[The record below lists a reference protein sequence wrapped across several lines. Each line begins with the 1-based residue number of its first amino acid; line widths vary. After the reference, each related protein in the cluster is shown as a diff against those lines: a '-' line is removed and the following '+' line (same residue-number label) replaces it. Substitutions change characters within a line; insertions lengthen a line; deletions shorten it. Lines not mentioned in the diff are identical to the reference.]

1 MGESRGFRPFEFLAR
16 VARNSPWV
24 LIAAAA
30 HLLVLAGAAIFYTAY
45 EPPPPL
51 SDNSI
56 VRLSPERVVEEE
68 LPIPPEMPI
77 RVAIPKDEESELTT
91 FDPEMY
97 IVDAA
102 PVEDLTKEIGDPE
115 SHSSDNDAGA
125 STAIGPGSGPGQ
137 HRQRPS
143 PFGGPGIGD
152 GRPHGRPPTKDLVVT
167 EKAVLEGLRWLARHQ
182 NEDGSWSA
190 ATLNEVC
197 PCDDPAYSP
206 KKAYPRL
213 YDTGLTSLALLAF
226 LGAGHSH
233 ESKTDLVDPVQAKR
247 HRIGTIVKKGLKW
260 LVDRQNEDGSFT
272 PDHAFLYNEALAA
285 MAVSEAYGLSQA
297 RFWREP
303 AQKALDFLQRA
314 QRPNPSGQGLWGWR
328 YVAREEVERFHRGA
342 GSVDAEL
349 QKDLYDADTSV
360 TGWAVMALKS
370 GQLSGLSVARESLLG
385 GVAFANHVVQ
395 VGGDGRPTGL
405 AGYLDAQGAGAKVT
419 GPNDQFAYHPG
430 AMSALAMSIKI
441 FANHDAEDPFLKPAA
456 DQIVKDLP
464 TVSKDGLSVDYYYW
478 YYASLAL
485 NQVDGPD
492 APKRTGKHWPAW
504 NRAMVDALIGLQ
516 TQTDRSC
523 ERGGWMAPDR
533 WSLDHGGP
541 LYSTALNVLTLEVYY
556 RYPNAFGG
564 VKRN

>member
-1 MGESRGFRPFEFLAR
+1 MGESRGFRPFEFVAR
-16 VARNSPWV
+16 AARNSPWV

-45 EPPPPL
+45 EPPQKVDDGGQFRFLPP
-51 SDNSI
+51 
-56 VRLSPERVVEEE
+56 RVVEEAI
-68 LPIPPEMPI
+68 PIPPEVPI
-77 RVAIPKDEESELTT
+77 RQAIPKDLENELTEVDT
-91 FDPEMY
+91 NVWV
-97 IVDAA
+97 VDAMTE
-102 PVEDLTKEIGDPE
+102 EDLSQELGDPE
-115 SHSSDNDAGA
+115 SHSDTEAGA
-125 STAIGPGSGPGQ
+125 STAIGVGTTGGLRRPTGAFSGRGDGPG
-137 HRQRPS
+137 
-143 PFGGPGIGD
+143 GPP
-152 GRPHGRPPTKDLVVT
+152 GRAKTKDSLIA

-197 PCDDPAYSP
+197 PCDEPAYSP

-233 ESKTDLVDPVQAKR
+233 ESKTDLVDPVEAKR
-247 HRIGTIVKKGLKW
+247 HRIGVIVKKGLKW
-260 LVDRQNEDGSFT
+260 LVDRQNQDGSFT
-272 PDHAFLYNEALAA
+272 PDRAFLYNEALAT
-285 MAVSEAYGLSQA
+285 MAVSEAFGLSQA

-303 AQKALDFLQRA
+303 AQKALDFMQRA
-314 QRPNPSGQGLWGWR
+314 QRPHPSGQGLWGWR
-328 YVAREEVERFHRGA
+328 YVAREDVERFHQGA
-342 GSVDAEL
+342 GSLDADRM
-349 QKDLYDADTSV
+349 KDLYDADTSV

-370 GQLSGLSVARESLLG
+370 GQLSGLSVARESLEG

-395 VGGDGRPTGL
+395 LGGDGRPTGL
-405 AGYLDAQGAGAKVT
+405 AGYLDAKGAGAMVT
-419 GPNDQFAYHPG
+419 GPNDQYAYHPG

-441 FANHDAEDPFLKPAA
+441 FANHDPDDPFLKPAA

-504 NRAMVDALIGLQ
+504 NRAMVDAVVGLQ
-516 TQTDRSC
+516 NQSDRSC
-523 ERGGWMAPDR
+523 ARGGWMAPDR